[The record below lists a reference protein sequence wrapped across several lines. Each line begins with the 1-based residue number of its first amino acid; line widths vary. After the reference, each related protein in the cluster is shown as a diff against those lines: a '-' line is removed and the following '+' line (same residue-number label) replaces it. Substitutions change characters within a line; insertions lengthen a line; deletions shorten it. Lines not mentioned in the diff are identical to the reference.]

1 MSSDQKVPLLIKL
14 RFEIN
19 QFFFINDTIY
29 IQHRTANRIITALK
43 PCHG

>member
-19 QFFFINDTIY
+19 QFFLSM
-29 IQHRTANRIITALK
+29 RTLYTSSIEQLIESSPR
-43 PCHG
+43 

>member
-19 QFFFINDTIY
+19 QFFLSMTLYTSSIEQLIESSP
-29 IQHRTANRIITALK
+29 R
-43 PCHG
+43 